1 MASRAQTG
9 RAEEKRARNMQY
21 EEVERYHPQVRFLPG
36 KRRRNEQ
43 QAAVDAATKVGLP
56 NDNHQERTGTVKAD
70 VVAQVPLLGYWAD
83 VEGLKFDFTS
93 KSAKDALTA
102 FISVNLQARR
112 FWFERDDSEV
122 CPISAAV
129 RPLVNGHP
137 AYLGL
142 GGQHERDYAG
152 RGLHQFKCV
161 ITLRLPSCESNKSL
175 SLQVCR
181 FSIIAGNA
189 LSSSL
194 LVGVIFTTPM
204 IKVYWLSCKP
214 CNVAVKQSFAHRAD
228 HFV

>member
-1 MASRAQTG
+1 
-9 RAEEKRARNMQY
+9 MQY

-56 NDNHQERTGTVKAD
+56 NDNHQERSGAEKAD

-122 CPISAAV
+122 CPLSAVV
-129 RPLVNGHP
+129 RPLVDGHP
-137 AYLGL
+137 AYPGL
-142 GGQHERDYAG
+142 GGQHERHYA
-152 RGLHQFKCV
+152 RCGLHQFKCV
-161 ITLRLPSCESNKSL
+161 TTLRLPPCGSNK
-175 SLQVCR
+175 
-181 FSIIAGNA
+181 F
-189 LSSSL
+189 LSSRYADFRLSRTMLFHLHCL
-194 LVGVIFTTPM
+194 LE
-204 IKVYWLSCKP
+204 
-214 CNVAVKQSFAHRAD
+214 
-228 HFV
+228 